1 MTCVTL
7 NFKNSVAVLL
17 FAFSK
22 SSTMPSASNKL
33 SQIIAHNYKELSE
46 VLNTP
51 VSYVNL
57 IQGRRDARQNFVCV
71 RKVFC
76 CCASLIRDVFI
87 TFIIIFLQARAITS
101 KPIKT
106 VKSPK
111 TPVLKE
117 HHDEDLDLTGSPL
130 KDDFELE
137 VVNMSIATKDDHYKI
152 WSDTEE
158 TYSGISVDTARAIVS
173 ELADM
178 EEEDEGCPR
187 MWILCN
193 GLDAEKTLL
202 LENEMNDGWWTT
214 GVVQLKEPV
223 IIEMVKM
230 DQLTPVHL
238 NSYPGR
244 LL

>member
-1 MTCVTL
+1 M
-7 NFKNSVAVLL
+7 
-17 FAFSK
+17 
-22 SSTMPSASNKL
+22 
-33 SQIIAHNYKELSE
+33 
-46 VLNTP
+46 
-51 VSYVNL
+51 
-57 IQGRRDARQNFVCV
+57 
-71 RKVFC
+71 
-76 CCASLIRDVFI
+76 
-87 TFIIIFLQARAITS
+87 
-101 KPIKT
+101 
-106 VKSPK
+106 
-111 TPVLKE
+111 
-117 HHDEDLDLTGSPL
+117 TGSPL